1 MKRMGLMGLLAVA
14 AGAGM
19 LAAVSGLHAQGRS
32 GVTGRIVCVDVVK
45 VFDEYERQ
53 KDLSD
58 EMHKLQEDLKAE
70 SQKRRERIDSLQQTL
85 DAMNTADPTYTKKM
99 QEMLQLQIDYKN
111 WTDLMQLG
119 MAREVGVWTQ
129 RIYNEML
136 ATIQQTAQQNGYAM
150 VFYKEMPQFQTNEPD
165 ALKNEIRMRKLIW
178 AADATDITQTI
189 IDRLN
194 EKYRKEPKTQMIQLT
209 P

>member
-1 MKRMGLMGLLAVA
+1 MKRMGLMGLLVA
-14 AGAGM
+14 AAGVA
-19 LAAVSGLHAQGRS
+19 LLSAVSRLHAQGQGS
-32 GVTGRIVCVDVVK
+32 VMGRVVCVDVIK

-58 EMHKLQEDLKAE
+58 EMHKIQEDLKAE

-85 DAMNTADPTYTKKM
+85 DAMNPADPAYTKKM

-119 MAREVGVWTQ
+119 MAREVGIWTQ
-129 RIYNEML
+129 RIYSEML
-136 ATIQQTAQQNGYAM
+136 ATIEQTAQQSGYAM
-150 VFYKEMPQFQTNEPD
+150 VFYKEMPQFQSNDPD

-178 AADATDITQTI
+178 AANATDITQTI

-194 EKYRKEPKTQMIQLT
+194 EKYRKEPKTQMIQLM